1 MDRLENIDTLMM
13 MMMMIMIDRYD
24 MLEKLY
30 SMKNYILSPVLSPI
44 MMMMMV
50 CMYVCMYV
58 CISAIGIG
66 KGQTIKLLVVPEI
79 SDRINTQVSIGA
91 GIIQSQSISLPPPT
105 TTSSSSNTAA
115 TLINNQELKQFLQD
129 VLSWLMINSMR
140 VDGVQFNL
148 LCEQSV
154 GNIWRKRTFRTLLTN
169 YRFIDEV
176 THSPIEVTR
185 ALQVFRER
193 IDFEIENSIPKSI
206 RYSEKILQHI
216 NAHS

>member
-1 MDRLENIDTLMM
+1 
-13 MMMMIMIDRYD
+13 
-24 MLEKLY
+24 
-30 SMKNYILSPVLSPI
+30 
-44 MMMMMV
+44 
-50 CMYVCMYV
+50 MYV
-58 CISAIGIG
+58 CISVIGIG

-91 GIIQSQSISLPPPT
+91 GIIQSKSISLPPPT
-105 TTSSSSNTAA
+105 TTSSSSSTTAA
-115 TLINNQELKQFLQD
+115 SLINNQELKQFLQD

>member
-1 MDRLENIDTLMM
+1 
-13 MMMMIMIDRYD
+13 
-24 MLEKLY
+24 
-30 SMKNYILSPVLSPI
+30 
-44 MMMMMV
+44 
-50 CMYVCMYV
+50 MYV
-58 CISAIGIG
+58 CISVIGIG

-79 SDRINTQVSIGA
+79 SDRIKTQVSIGA

-105 TTSSSSNTAA
+105 TTSSSSSSTTTAA

>member
-1 MDRLENIDTLMM
+1 M
-13 MMMMIMIDRYD
+13 
-24 MLEKLY
+24 
-30 SMKNYILSPVLSPI
+30 
-44 MMMMMV
+44 
-50 CMYVCMYV
+50 
-58 CISAIGIG
+58 
-66 KGQTIKLLVVPEI
+66 PEI
-79 SDRINTQVSIGA
+79 YDRINTQVSIGA
-91 GIIQSQSISLPPPT
+91 GIIIQPSKPST
-105 TTSSSSNTAA
+105 TTLASSPLTSAIASST
-115 TLINNQELKQFLQD
+115 TTTITSNNNNIDSRDLKQFLQD

-193 IDFEIENSIPKSI
+193 IDFEIENSIPKSL

>member
-1 MDRLENIDTLMM
+1 MM
-13 MMMMIMIDRYD
+13 M
-24 MLEKLY
+24 LY
-30 SMKNYILSPVLSPI
+30 LYISI
-44 MMMMMV
+44 
-50 CMYVCMYV
+50 
-58 CISAIGIG
+58 IGIG

-91 GIIQSQSISLPPPT
+91 GIIQSKPISLPPPST
-105 TTSSSSNTAA
+105 TASSTSSSSAA
-115 TLINNQELKQFLQD
+115 TTIATTATTTTTINNNQELKQFLQD

>member
-1 MDRLENIDTLMM
+1 

-30 SMKNYILSPVLSPI
+30 SMKNYILSPVLSLI

-50 CMYVCMYV
+50 CMYVC
-58 CISAIGIG
+58 ISVVGIG

-105 TTSSSSNTAA
+105 TSSSSTTAA

>member
-1 MDRLENIDTLMM
+1 MM

-30 SMKNYILSPVLSPI
+30 SMKNYILSPVLSLI

-50 CMYVCMYV
+50 CMYVC
-58 CISAIGIG
+58 ISVVGIG

-105 TTSSSSNTAA
+105 TSSSSTTAA